1 VPRTLWLTRLLIHS
15 DSPILLSSPEKVRS
29 EDESEDGDGQKRRRP
44 GKPKKKDN
52 IVPEWA
58 KEPVRAVSSKR
69 SRSAT
74 ADKKGKGKEVAT
86 M

>member
-1 VPRTLWLTRLLIHS
+1 MLALADEVANDI
-15 DSPILLSSPEKVRS
+15 DSPIFLSSPEKPRS
-29 EDESEDGDGQKRRRP
+29 EDGSDDEDGKKRPRAA
-44 GKPKKKDN
+44 KPRKKDN

-58 KEPVRAVSSKR
+58 KEPVRAPSSKR